1 MKINL
6 LLYFNLFFA
15 LNNAFVLKMN
25 TPLYQA
31 AIDAK
36 GIAMDSILAAH
47 SGHMGLPLGCA
58 EIGATL
64 WGKQLQHFPKDSEWI
79 NRDRFVLS
87 AGHGSMFLYT
97 WLHLSGYKYL
107 SKKQLQQFRQ
117 YGSMTPGHPESH
129 FPGVESTTGP
139 LGQGFANAVGMAVA
153 QKFAA
158 SYFNT
163 EEHKIFD
170 NHIITLCGDG
180 CIQEGISAEA
190 SAFAAHEGLDNL
202 IVLYDSNNVTLDQMA
217 SYSQSETVSKRYE
230 AYGWDV
236 VTINGHNI
244 TQINKAIENSKNINN
259 GRPKL
264 IICKTIIGNGI
275 QEIQGTSK
283 AHGEFGVSFVEDAKK
298 SFGLPVD
305 ERWFVSNSTTE
316 LFQNHNRE
324 ILEPNYYSW
333 QNMFQQWKIENP
345 EKADMLSKTPLDIN
359 QWLFTIPTFDDT
371 KSIATRE
378 AGSIILQYLAKHNP
392 LYLTGSADLFSSC
405 KNYIKNGEDFG
416 FGPGKSYTGRNIHF
430 GIREHAMGAIM
441 NGIAS
446 FGLHRVS
453 GSTFLVFSDYMRASI
468 RVAALS
474 NLPVTYIF
482 THDSI
487 GVGEDGPTHQPV
499 ETVSALRCIPNLDVI
514 RPADPEETVGA
525 YLSSAVRQNGPTA
538 LILTRQN
545 VPVLPIDAQSK
556 RKGVLQG
563 AYIAHEEKGPL
574 TRIIMA
580 SGSEVQYAFEAVREL
595 KDDGIRIVSMPCME
609 IFERQSQEYKEFV
622 LPSWCKN
629 RIAMEAGIT
638 GLWYKY
644 VGLEG
649 KVVGV
654 DKFGFSAP
662 AALLMKDFGINAQS
676 LLG

>member
-1 MKINL
+1 MKINFL
-6 LLYFNLFFA
+6 LFFLMSFDSA
-15 LNNAFVLKMN
+15 NAFVLRMN
-25 TPLYQA
+25 APLYQA

-36 GIAMDSILAAH
+36 GIAMDSIRAAH

-64 WGKQLQHFPKDSEWI
+64 WGKQLQHYPKDPEWI

-158 SYFNT
+158 AYFNT
-163 EEHKIFD
+163 DEHKIFN

-202 IVLYDSNNVTLDQMA
+202 IVLYDSNDVTLDHMA
-217 SYSQSETVSKRYE
+217 SFSQSESVSKRYE

-236 VTINGHNI
+236 ITINGHNVTEI
-244 TQINKAIENSKNINN
+244 DAAIENAKNINN

-264 IICKTIIGNGI
+264 IICKTIIGNGMKAT
-275 QEIQGTSK
+275 QGTQK
-283 AHGEFGVSFVEDAKK
+283 AHGEFGVSFVDEAKN
-298 SFGLPVD
+298 FLGLPVD
-305 ERWFVSNSTTE
+305 QKWFVSDSTDQF
-316 LFQNHNRE
+316 FQNHRKY
-324 ILEPNYYSW
+324 ILEPNYHSW
-333 QNMFQQWKIENP
+333 QKMLQEWKLANP
-345 EKADMLSKTPLDIN
+345 EKADLLSKTPLDIDN
-359 QWLFTIPTFDDT
+359 WLDCIPTFDST

-405 KNYIKNGEDFG
+405 KNYIKDGGDFG
-416 FGPGKSYTGRNIHF
+416 FGAVKSYTGRNIHF

-446 FGLHRVS
+446 FGLHRIS

-499 ETVSALRCIPNLDVI
+499 ETVSALRCIPNLHVI

-525 YLSSAVRQNGPTA
+525 YLSSALRQNGPTA
-538 LILTRQN
+538 IILTRQN
-545 VPVLPIDAQSK
+545 VPFLPIHAKTK
-556 RKGVLQG
+556 RNGVFQG
-563 AYIAHEEKGPL
+563 GYIAHEEKGPL
-574 TRIIMA
+574 TKIILA

-609 IFERQSQEYKEFV
+609 IFDKQSEEYKEFV
-622 LPSWCKN
+622 LPQSCKN

-644 VGLEG
+644 VGLDG

-662 AALLMKDFGINAQS
+662 ACYLMKDFGINAQS
-676 LLG
+676 LIN